1 MNMSTPRRKQAR
13 PEAIRPGLEVP
24 NPKAMEGV
32 TDGKTKAMRP
42 GLKALDP
49 KEPYDRNAPSLSMGG
64 NESTRSRSTMM
75 ERKYVSIA
83 QSSS

>member
-24 NPKAMEGV
+24 NSKAMEGI
-32 TDGKTKAMRP
+32 TDGKTKTMRP
-42 GLKALDP
+42 GLKTLDP
-49 KEPYDRNAPSLSMGG
+49 KGPYDRNAPSLSIGG
-64 NESTRSRSTMM
+64 KDSSRSRSTMM